1 MNLKFLIPRLPVTQA
16 TLNDKKGQFGQDHE
30 RSGTDGEI
38 CRSRTSSADRT
49 YTVDERDSVVPIVSM
64 LHPPPPPFT
73 FRSSTTLF
81 TLVHK
86 TSNLNHT
93 LIKRKVLQRL
103 PPDGGSRTPTQR
115 PELLCAAE
123 SMFIFFFFQKQTT
136 LRRLGNNNNK
146 TARSTARLIEAV
158 ASLRTGGDSSRII
171 LEK

>member
-1 MNLKFLIPRLPVTQA
+1 MWYMVEWTLSLFLICWL
-16 TLNDKKGQFGQDHE
+16 L
-30 RSGTDGEI
+30 
-38 CRSRTSSADRT
+38 
-49 YTVDERDSVVPIVSM
+49 
-64 LHPPPPPFT
+64 FT

-171 LEK
+171 SQKWIDFVREAYGRLFKVSCFSWSHVNVT